1 MIVLKYI
8 GFNGFWWNEYREGKR
23 MDGGM
28 PDSTAAIIIRIATLE
43 QDVAELKRQL
53 NLFVPLRENELQLKN
68 IRDSVDRIERDI
80 ADAKRQL
87 MDVNSR
93 LATQDT
99 EAQKRES
106 EIRES
111 QASLQIRVLWGSLS
125 LIIGLL
131 MSVLVGYITH
141 FFR

>member
-1 MIVLKYI
+1 M
-8 GFNGFWWNEYREGKR
+8 
-23 MDGGM
+23 MDARM
-28 PDSTAAIIIRIATLE
+28 PDSTAAIIIRISTLE
-43 QDVAELKRQL
+43 QDVVELKRQL
-53 NLFVPLRENELQLKN
+53 NSFVPLRENDLRLKN

-80 ADAKRQL
+80 IDAIKQL
-87 MDVNSR
+87 TDVSTKMT
-93 LATQDT
+93 TQDI
-99 EAQKRES
+99 EAQKREA

-111 QASLQIRVLWGSLS
+111 QTSLQIHVLWGSLS

>member
-1 MIVLKYI
+1 
-8 GFNGFWWNEYREGKR
+8 
-23 MDGGM
+23 MDARM
-28 PDSTAAIIIRIATLE
+28 PDSTAAIIIRISTLE
-43 QDVAELKRQL
+43 QDVVELKRQL
-53 NLFVPLRENELQLKN
+53 NSFVPLRENDLQLKN

-80 ADAKRQL
+80 IDAIKQL
-87 MDVNSR
+87 TDVSTKMT
-93 LATQDT
+93 TQDI
-99 EAQKRES
+99 EAQKREA

-111 QASLQIRVLWGSLS
+111 QTSLQIRVLWGSLS

>member
-1 MIVLKYI
+1 M
-8 GFNGFWWNEYREGKR
+8 

-28 PDSTAAIIIRIATLE
+28 PDSTAAIIFRISALE

-53 NLFVPLRENELQLKN
+53 SMFVPMRENELQLKN
-68 IRDSVDRIERDI
+68 ICNSVDRIEKDI
-80 ADAKRQL
+80 ADAKKQL
-87 MDVNSR
+87 MDVNAR
-93 LATQDT
+93 LITQDT
-99 EAQKRES
+99 EAQKREAQ
-106 EIRES
+106 IREG
-111 QASLQIRVLWGSLS
+111 QTSLQIRVLWGSLS